1 MHGAS
6 PSAPAETVAPSSSAL
21 SLDVLQPESTPEALP
36 ELAPEQAQKL
46 SKSERRERAWHDYN
60 HEAVGQKIIES
71 IAGHPTRFKI
81 LADVSGG
88 HAC

>member
-6 PSAPAETVAPSSSAL
+6 PSALAETVAPSSSAL
-21 SLDVLQPESTPEALP
+21 SLDDVQPESTPEALP

-46 SKSERRERAWHDYN
+46 SESERRERAWHDYN

-71 IAGHPTRFKI
+71 IAGHPKRLKI
-81 LADVSGG
+81 LADASGG